1 MTAHSLCSL
10 SEAGSSDTFL
20 LCVCLECL
28 LISSKF
34 STASIASILAAAQ
47 PEQRLGL
54 ADKPTPSSPHRP
66 EPVHEVAST
75 SQAFATSNVQGLQ
88 PAQPASPSSMY
99 LPMETDPPASQ
110 SQSNRTPHQPPVTAA
125 TSPAA
130 GGDSTSFGRADT
142 GQAAASSQSESA
154 MAEASPKDSS
164 GAASVAASSTG
175 GGGGTKPFPSGFDRH
190 IHVFTRE
197 AVAAAEASDRYC
209 PCHPC
214 MFLIFWK
221 HPDD

>member
-1 MTAHSLCSL
+1 MSCK
-10 SEAGSSDTFL
+10 SS
-20 LCVCLECL
+20 
-28 LISSKF
+28 S
-34 STASIASILAAAQ
+34 ASIASILAAAQ

-54 ADKPTPSSPHRP
+54 ADKPTHSSHQP

-75 SQAFATSNVQGLQ
+75 SEAPATSDVQRLQ

-99 LPMETDPPASQ
+99 LPMDTDPPASQ
-110 SQSNRTPHQPPVTAA
+110 PQSKRIPHQPPVTAA

-164 GAASVAASSTG
+164 AAASVSASSTG
-175 GGGGTKPFPSGFDRH
+175 GGGDTKPFPSGLDRH
-190 IHVFTRE
+190 IHVFSRE

-209 PCHPC
+209 PFHPC
-214 MFLIFWK
+214 SSYFGSTLSP
-221 HPDD
+221 PDDELQDGERTLYT